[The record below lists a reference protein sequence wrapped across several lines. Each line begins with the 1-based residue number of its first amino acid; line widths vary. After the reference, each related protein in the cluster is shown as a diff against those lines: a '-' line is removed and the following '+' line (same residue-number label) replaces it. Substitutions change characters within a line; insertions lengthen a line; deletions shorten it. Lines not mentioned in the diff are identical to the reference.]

1 MNANNIRK
9 APELSIVVP
18 TFNEK
23 ENISIL
29 VEKIKDVMEDEDWEI
44 IFVDDNSPDGTSS
57 TVKELGRQDRRVR
70 GIRRIGRRGLAGA
83 CIEGIL
89 SSQAEFVAVMDADLQ
104 HDESL
109 LTLMLEQAREGS
121 DLVVASR
128 YIDGG
133 SSSSFSPIRAKISE
147 WSTWL
152 AKKFLHITLSDPMSG
167 FFMVRRTTVDGI
179 VTNLSSQGYKILLD
193 IVATKKGNLRI
204 SELPFVFRNR
214 IHGESKLDS
223 SVAIDFISLIINKLT
238 RGLVSLRFILFSLVG
253 LTGLGLHLLF
263 LSTALSLNLQFE
275 FAQALSTAVI
285 VAWNYMLNNFLTYRD
300 QRLRGIQFFTGL
312 IRFELICSMGI
323 IANVGVAS
331 FVYSSDSSW
340 WLAGIAGAVM
350 GVMWNYLI
358 SSVLVWRNR

>member
-1 MNANNIRK
+1 MKKHCIQK
-9 APELSIVVP
+9 APELSIIVP

-29 VEKIKDVMEDEDWEI
+29 VEKIKDVMGNEDWEV

-57 TVKELGRQDRRVR
+57 KVKELGVEDCRVR

-83 CIEGIL
+83 CIEGSL

-109 LTLMLEQAREGS
+109 LTSMLERAREGN

-133 SSSSFSPIRAKISE
+133 SSSSFSPLRAKISE
-147 WSTWL
+147 WSTLL
-152 AKKFLHITLSDPMSG
+152 AKKFLNIDLSDPMSG
-167 FFMVRRTTVDGI
+167 FFMVRRSIAEEV
-179 VTNLSSQGYKILLD
+179 VTDLSSQGYKILLD

-223 SVAIDFISLIINKLT
+223 SVAIDFISLIINKMT
-238 RGLVSLRFILFSLVG
+238 RGVVSLRFILFSFVG
-253 LTGLGLHLLF
+253 LTGLALHLLF
-263 LSTALSLNLQFE
+263 LRTAILSGLQFE

-312 IRFELICSMGI
+312 IRFEVICSMGV

-331 FVYSSDSSW
+331 FVYSSDSNW

-358 SSVLVWRNR
+358 SSVLVWKNR